1 MKILL
6 FKPFEKYSEKTLL
19 LVGIFFTLLGSFFA
33 YVFNIRFDGVI
44 DVHIVPTSLP
54 HQALLDNLVNIFCL
68 VLFLYISSKYINKK
82 TRLIDIV
89 NAALVARAPYYLLP
103 FFNING
109 VIQKA
114 TNNVIQFANPELIS
128 QISSSNLCIL
138 IVFGIIAILFLV
150 WYISLLFNGIKVASN
165 AKGKTPIILFIISLL
180 FAEVLSK
187 FLIVQLY

>member
-19 LVGIFFTLLGSFFA
+19 LAGVFFTLLGSFFA

-44 DVHIVPTSLP
+44 DVHIVPNSLP
-54 HQALLDNLVNIFCL
+54 YQALLDNLVNIFCL

-82 TRLIDIV
+82 TRLIDII
-89 NAALVARAPYYLLP
+89 NTALVARAPFYLMP

-114 TNNVIQFANPELIS
+114 SDDVIQFANPELIS

-180 FAEVLSK
+180 LAEILSK
-187 FLIVQLY
+187 FLIFQLY

>member
-19 LVGIFFTLLGSFFA
+19 LVGILFTLLGSFFA
-33 YVFNIRFDGVI
+33 YVFNTRFDGVI
-44 DVHIVPTSLP
+44 DVHIVTNSLP
-54 HQALLDNLVNIFCL
+54 YQALLDNLVNIFCL

-82 TRLIDIV
+82 TRLIDII
-89 NAALVARAPYYLLP
+89 NTALVARAPFYLMP

-114 TNNVIQFANPELIS
+114 SDDVIQFANPELIS

-180 FAEVLSK
+180 LAEILSK
-187 FLIVQLY
+187 FLIFQLY

>member
-19 LVGIFFTLLGSFFA
+19 LVGILFTLLGSFFG

-44 DVHIVPTSLP
+44 DVHIVTNSLP
-54 HQALLDNLVNIFCL
+54 YQALLDNLVNIFCL

-82 TRLIDIV
+82 TRLIDII
-89 NAALVARAPYYLLP
+89 NTALVARAPFYLMP

-114 TNNVIQFANPELIS
+114 SDDVIQFANPELIS

-180 FAEVLSK
+180 LAEILSK
-187 FLIVQLY
+187 FLIFQLY

>member
-19 LVGIFFTLLGSFFA
+19 LVGILFTLLGSFFA

-44 DVHIVPTSLP
+44 DVHIVTNSLP
-54 HQALLDNLVNIFCL
+54 YQALLDNLVNIFCL

-82 TRLIDIV
+82 TRLIDII
-89 NAALVARAPYYLLP
+89 NTALVARAPFYLMP

-114 TNNVIQFANPELIS
+114 SDDVIQFANPELIS

-165 AKGKTPIILFIISLL
+165 AKGKTPVILFIISLL
-180 FAEVLSK
+180 LAEILSK
-187 FLIVQLY
+187 FLIFQLY

>member
-19 LVGIFFTLLGSFFA
+19 LVGILFTLLGSFFA
-33 YVFNIRFDGVI
+33 YVFNTRFDGVI
-44 DVHIVPTSLP
+44 DVHIVTNSLP
-54 HQALLDNLVNIFCL
+54 YQALLDNLVNIFCL

-82 TRLIDIV
+82 TRGIDII
-89 NAALVARAPYYLLP
+89 NTALVARAPFYLMP

-114 TNNVIQFANPELIS
+114 SDDVIQFANPELIS

-180 FAEVLSK
+180 LAEILSK
-187 FLIVQLY
+187 FLIFQLY

>member
-19 LVGIFFTLLGSFFA
+19 LVGILFTLLGSFFA

-44 DVHIVPTSLP
+44 DVHIVTNSLP
-54 HQALLDNLVNIFCL
+54 YQALLDNLVNIFCL

-82 TRLIDIV
+82 TRLIDII
-89 NAALVARAPYYLLP
+89 NTALVARAPFYLMP

-114 TNNVIQFANPELIS
+114 SDDVIQFANPELIS

-180 FAEVLSK
+180 LAEILSK
-187 FLIVQLY
+187 FLIFQLY